1 MTYRACVTTVFI
13 ALFALVSAA
22 QASGADMNPPAFTE
36 IEKKVIEE
44 YILKHPELTGRSA
57 ASAGHKEKGRKAL
70 PPGIAKNLQRGKP
83 LPPGIAKNYLPSDL
97 VVELPKRPGYE
108 RVIID
113 GRVIL
118 IEIATGIVRDILED
132 VLFPD

>member
-1 MTYRACVTTVFI
+1 MIYRACVTTVFV
-13 ALFALVSAA
+13 ALFTLASTASAA
-22 QASGADMNPPAFTE
+22 GGNSDSPAFTE

-44 YILKHPELTGRSA
+44 YILKHPELKGHTGTSPSR
-57 ASAGHKEKGRKAL
+57 KEKGKKPL

-118 IEIATGIVRDILED
+118 VEIATGIVRDILED